1 MTNAGGTDKREGALV
16 SVLFLSLVVASGRLV
31 SVVWSLVWSSG
42 FSRLLSLVRSLS
54 SGLSSLS
61 RLSFVDSRLV
71 THLIRSLVFSDLS
84 SSLVFLSSLLSHLH
98 SPLTCWQ
105 RNLPVHFL
113 AMLRFHRCVRPSV
126 LLLSVCLHVHNT
138 YNSPHS
144 CAVKRALGNLPDGN
158 PGPAPFEKSRPRVG
172 C

>member
-16 SVLFLSLVVASGRLV
+16 SVLFLSLVVASGLCR
-31 SVVWSLVWSSG
+31 LVWSSG

-138 YNSPHS
+138 CHSPHS
-144 CAVKRALGNLPDGN
+144 CAVEQ
-158 PGPAPFEKSRPRVG
+158 FS
-172 C
+172 

>member
-1 MTNAGGTDKREGALV
+1 MERTKKKGR
-16 SVLFLSLVVASGRLV
+16 LSLFFSCLSWLRL
-31 SVVWSLVWSSG
+31 VVWSLSSGPSSAWSSG

-138 YNSPHS
+138 YNSPLFW
-144 CAVKRALGNLPDGN
+144 AL
-158 PGPAPFEKSRPRVG
+158 APLLNKG
-172 C
+172 H

>member
-1 MTNAGGTDKREGALV
+1 MPMMWIRQGHVDRGSMHADALCIFTQSMERWHCLHHVMTRNDHHVTVTASNNV
-16 SVLFLSLVVASGRLV
+16 SLCHHGLIVLLAAICRWINHAVSRCMLSA
-31 SVVWSLVWSSG
+31 
-42 FSRLLSLVRSLS
+42 
-54 SGLSSLS
+54 
-61 RLSFVDSRLV
+61 
-71 THLIRSLVFSDLS
+71 
-84 SSLVFLSSLLSHLH
+84 H

-144 CAVKRALGNLPDGN
+144 CAVERALGNLPDGN